1 MARPPSL
8 TENINMLQI
17 TCPYCGPRAESE
29 FSCGGEAH
37 IARPLDT
44 DSMTDE
50 QWGDYLFM
58 RKNPKGLHREQWNHV
73 AGCRRWFN
81 AERHTVTYQFSKF
94 YKVGEQPD
102 GPSASLA
109 QNSPSAPASPT
120 GGQE

>member
-1 MARPPSL
+1 
-8 TENINMLQI
+8 MLQI

-44 DSMTDE
+44 DALTDE

-58 RKNPKGLHREQWNHV
+58 RKNPKGVHREQWNHV

-81 AERHTVTYQFSKF
+81 AERNTVTYQFSKF
-94 YKVGEQPD
+94 YKVGENPD
-102 GPSASLA
+102 APQAS
-109 QNSPSAPASPT
+109 SDKTT
-120 GGQE
+120 GGQA

>member
-1 MARPPSL
+1 
-8 TENINMLQI
+8 MLQI

-44 DSMTDE
+44 DALTDE

-58 RKNPKGLHREQWNHV
+58 RKNPKGVHREQWNHV

-94 YKVGEQPD
+94 YKVGENPD
-102 GPSASLA
+102 
-109 QNSPSAPASPT
+109 APADSSKQ
-120 GGQE
+120 GGQA